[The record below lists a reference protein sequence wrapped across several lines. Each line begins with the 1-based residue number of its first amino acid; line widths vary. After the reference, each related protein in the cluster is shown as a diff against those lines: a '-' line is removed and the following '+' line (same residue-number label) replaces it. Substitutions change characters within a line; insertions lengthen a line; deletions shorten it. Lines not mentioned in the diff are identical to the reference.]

1 MIHTEYEGDKMKST
15 KGFTLIELL
24 VVISIIAIL
33 MAVMMPAL
41 GRARESAKMVVCRSN
56 LKTLV
61 LGASLWSGDNDDWA
75 IAGAW
80 YSDDDQFERCS
91 ITSYVSASA
100 ENEGD
105 SFVCPSA
112 KGADFFSSDPSYDT
126 TGNERTYTYAAN
138 GHITFNIA
146 PSPGSKGSGTSL
158 YGPGNVYWQEH
169 GVTKVSAIR
178 ATQSTIY
185 FIDNE
190 YYACVS
196 WYFDPNRDPMSF
208 PEASRYAT
216 RWHNKKS
223 SDWYGVANIGWVDG
237 HVSVEPDDFADYAD
251 PAAKRNPR
259 WKYYLG
265 DH

>member
-1 MIHTEYEGDKMKST
+1 MKRV

-33 MAVMMPAL
+33 MSIMMPAM
-41 GRARESAKMVVCRSN
+41 GRARESAKMIVCRSN

-61 LGASLWSGDNDDWA
+61 LGASLWSQDNDDWA

-80 YSDDDQFERCS
+80 YSDKDQFENCT
-91 ITSYVSASA
+91 ITSYVSAST
-100 ENEGD
+100 ENESD

-112 KGADFFSSDPSYDT
+112 KDSTFYSSDPDFDT
-126 TGNERTYTYAAN
+126 EGNERTYTYAAN
-138 GHITFNIA
+138 GHITLNVS
-146 PSPGSKGSGTSL
+146 PSPGSSGIGKSL
-158 YGPGNVYWQEH
+158 YGPDSVYWNDH

-178 ATQSTIY
+178 ATQETIY

-196 WYFDPNRDPMSF
+196 WYFNPLKDPMSF
-208 PEASRYAT
+208 PESNRYAT
-216 RWHNKKS
+216 RWHNKKA
-223 SDWYGVANIGWVDG
+223 SDWYGVGNIGWVDG
-237 HVSVEPDDFADYAD
+237 HVSVEPDDFTNYRDTQGRTK
-251 PAAKRNPR
+251 PK
-259 WKYYLG
+259 WQYYLY